1 MSANEGCS
9 LYDRRRRRLEEMEA
23 IRQYI
28 VWVIERRILEA
39 ELLKQKEEDK
49 RVADLH
55 YNYLCNQQLVGG
67 GRWHCKRKLR
77 ELEITTNATGLVLAE
92 EKWMRKI
99 DGRLEDQGIFIGSK
113 TKKYLVDPELGIIP
127 QLPSEP

>member
-39 ELLKQKEEDK
+39 ELLKQKEED
-49 RVADLH
+49 
-55 YNYLCNQQLVGG
+55 
-67 GRWHCKRKLR
+67 
-77 ELEITTNATGLVLAE
+77 
-92 EKWMRKI
+92 
-99 DGRLEDQGIFIGSK
+99 
-113 TKKYLVDPELGIIP
+113 
-127 QLPSEP
+127 

>member
-49 RVADLH
+49 RVADLQ
-55 YNYLCNQQLVGG
+55 YNYLCNQQSVGG
-67 GRWHCKRKLR
+67 GRWHCKSKLR
-77 ELEITTNATGLVLAE
+77 ELEITTNATGFSPGG
-92 EKWMRKI
+92 RKM
-99 DGRLEDQGIFIGSK
+99 DAHN
-113 TKKYLVDPELGIIP
+113 
-127 QLPSEP
+127 